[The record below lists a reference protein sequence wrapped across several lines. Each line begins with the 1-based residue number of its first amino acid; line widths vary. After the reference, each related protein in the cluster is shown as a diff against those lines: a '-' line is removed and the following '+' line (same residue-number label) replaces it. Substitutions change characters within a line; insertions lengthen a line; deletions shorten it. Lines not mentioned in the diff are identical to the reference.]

1 MPQRRA
7 DRPSLFGHMF
17 VRFLALDLSVGLVL
31 VGLWLAL
38 NDVRALGGA
47 VAVCAALFVLR
58 VAGWAAYMQR
68 QLVPVEAWRR
78 EPDAVDVR
86 ALHRLEVELSRLPQ
100 RVTAVFA
107 ISWVLYFAALLLV
120 VRTLAP
126 GLVELGRAELVAT
139 AMQVVAMVIGAIV
152 VCEQL
157 TSILI
162 DAPLAKLDRA
172 MPKRDATLARP
183 RVSVMTRLMRTGLGL
198 VVAPVLW
205 FASIAW
211 LGHVH
216 DARELALAQLRA
228 DVQRVLF
235 EHPAGEP
242 LEPGFEVVATI
253 PDDGTHA
260 DDGMVSGHDKR
271 DERAWVAVELGDGRW
286 LLGSRT
292 VEPPAARFF
301 TLLGVFTFA
310 ALMWGGFTI
319 FAEARAVM
327 LPLVRL
333 RKATRRMVEIGDLR
347 AMGRMPVVGN
357 DEVGDLADDINR
369 LISTYDRLAR
379 AAEAVAAGKLSV
391 HIDGSGDL
399 PDAFRRMVDQLHT
412 IVLQLRITALSLGS
426 ATEDIRMAM
435 REQETATERQ
445 VHEFSQVNAHMLS
458 LAGSAAQIEH
468 ASADVLDIAE
478 STLANSDEMANKIRS
493 LDVHN
498 QAMEAMLEL
507 IRGIAARSDLLALN
521 GSLEATRAGEAG
533 RGFALVATEMRRL
546 AERVTAIVGDMH
558 TLVGDI
564 QRSSEQTVHANEHGR
579 TLARDTAEAARAITD
594 ETRRQAA
601 DTERASTNI
610 AEVADILAESSVM
623 TTQTRAIA
631 EALGQQAEQLESTL
645 ASFELRES

>member
-1 MPQRRA
+1 
-7 DRPSLFGHMF
+7 
-17 VRFLALDLSVGLVL
+17 
-31 VGLWLAL
+31 
-38 NDVRALGGA
+38 
-47 VAVCAALFVLR
+47 
-58 VAGWAAYMQR
+58 
-68 QLVPVEAWRR
+68 
-78 EPDAVDVR
+78 
-86 ALHRLEVELSRLPQ
+86 
-100 RVTAVFA
+100 
-107 ISWVLYFAALLLV
+107 
-120 VRTLAP
+120 
-126 GLVELGRAELVAT
+126 
-139 AMQVVAMVIGAIV
+139 
-152 VCEQL
+152 
-157 TSILI
+157 
-162 DAPLAKLDRA
+162 
-172 MPKRDATLARP
+172 
-183 RVSVMTRLMRTGLGL
+183 
-198 VVAPVLW
+198 
-205 FASIAW
+205 
-211 LGHVH
+211 
-216 DARELALAQLRA
+216 
-228 DVQRVLF
+228 
-235 EHPAGEP
+235 
-242 LEPGFEVVATI
+242 
-253 PDDGTHA
+253 
-260 DDGMVSGHDKR
+260 
-271 DERAWVAVELGDGRW
+271 
-286 LLGSRT
+286 
-292 VEPPAARFF
+292 
-301 TLLGVFTFA
+301 
-310 ALMWGGFTI
+310 
-319 FAEARAVM
+319 
-327 LPLVRL
+327 
-333 RKATRRMVEIGDLR
+333 
-347 AMGRMPVVGN
+347 MGRMPVVGN

-564 QRSSEQTVHANEHGR
+564 QRSSEQTVAANEHGR

-631 EALGQQAEQLESTL
+631 EALMDYCWDNRQTSSTRRYTVGEAVSIARRPDDSGRPLVL
-645 ASFELRES
+645 ADFTDNPGGGGYGDATNLLRGLLAGGVRDGAASPATDRCVRDVASGSITVSLPRSGTSAHLRVRLPLRLCRGAGP